1 MHRLLSLCI
10 AVEACL
16 LQMRRDGIPLLLVS
30 LPFVFELLWF
40 LLFNLLLASRDMDV
54 GVVTRFLS
62 VIHGIGVS

>member
-1 MHRLLSLCI
+1 MHQLSSACI

-16 LQMRRDGIPLLLVS
+16 LQMRRDGIP
-30 LPFVFELLWF
+30 
-40 LLFNLLLASRDMDV
+40 LLLASRDMDV